1 MKSNMNIEDLGL
13 IPYEK
18 AWQKQKEAV
27 SRVIAGGQECLFFCE
42 HPPVLTLGRS
52 ASRKNLLVPPDE
64 LANRGIR
71 VLDVD
76 RGGDVTL
83 HAPGQLVAYPI
94 LDLNRRGRDLHRYL
108 HQLEEVGID
117 FLRGFGIVSVRVS
130 GKTGVWVKDRKLIAI
145 GIGVRQWVAYH
156 GIGINVK
163 TDLSLFSLIRPC
175 GLFEGVTSIE
185 QCIGN
190 AVDMAEA
197 KDRLGKI
204 FRDDFGVQ

>member
-1 MKSNMNIEDLGL
+1 MNIEDLGL

-76 RGGDVTL
+76 RGGDV
-83 HAPGQLVAYPI
+83 
-94 LDLNRRGRDLHRYL
+94 
-108 HQLEEVGID
+108 
-117 FLRGFGIVSVRVS
+117 
-130 GKTGVWVKDRKLIAI
+130 
-145 GIGVRQWVAYH
+145 
-156 GIGINVK
+156 
-163 TDLSLFSLIRPC
+163 
-175 GLFEGVTSIE
+175 
-185 QCIGN
+185 
-190 AVDMAEA
+190 
-197 KDRLGKI
+197 
-204 FRDDFGVQ
+204 